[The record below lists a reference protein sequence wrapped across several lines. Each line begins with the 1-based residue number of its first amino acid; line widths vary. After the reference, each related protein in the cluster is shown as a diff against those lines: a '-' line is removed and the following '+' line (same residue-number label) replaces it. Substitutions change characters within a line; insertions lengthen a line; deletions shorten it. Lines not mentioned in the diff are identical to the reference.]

1 MTMAPSTLH
10 IFVGEAHDILDALV
24 KGLLALD
31 HGAPSAPAISELFR
45 AAHTLKGAARVVK
58 QPAIAEMAHVME
70 DVLAAHRDAGTA
82 LAPQEIDELLR
93 LLDALEEQ
101 LGALRA
107 AAPPE
112 PGVVAAPPE
121 PAGRVRVDAA
131 GLDELAA
138 ELIGLEAALAGLR
151 DDEAALDRA
160 RRRAGAEALAE
171 ELERLHRRA
180 RARADAMERSVRQAR
195 ALCDELRLAPAA
207 EVFPQLERAA
217 RDAARETGRR
227 VEIEAEGGA
236 VRLDRTVLLAA
247 RDALLHVVRNAV
259 MHGIE
264 PAAERAGAGKP
275 EAGRIR
281 VRAERRGDRIAFT
294 CGDDGR
300 GADLAAVRRA
310 AIERGIVDAR
320 AAEALDD
327 RAALDLVFAPGLTTA
342 ATVTELSG
350 RGVGLDAVRAAAGR
364 LRGRVSAESRPGQGL
379 TLTLDLPVSLALY
392 SALAVEAAGRRALIP
407 TDAVEATRVV
417 SDDELVTT
425 ADGPAVRHDG
435 VLLPVV
441 PLSLLLGAP
450 PAPRTR
456 PRLTVAVV
464 RAGGRAVALA
474 VDALGA
480 VREVAV
486 RPLPKAAGRSPILA
500 GAAVDEGGAPTPVLD
515 PEGLVSAARAGAA
528 AHVAP
533 PEAPPKRDPVLV
545 IDDSIT
551 TRILE
556 QSMLEA
562 AGWEVELA
570 ASAEEGLALAAAR
583 AHALFIVDIEMPGM
597 NGLDLV
603 ATFRADAAL
612 RDTPIILLTSLS
624 SADDRERGERAGA
637 DAYLVKGELE
647 QGAFLRNV
655 EELTR

>member
-1 MTMAPSTLH
+1 MAPSTLQ

-31 HGAPSAPAISELFR
+31 RGAPSAPAISELFR

-70 DVLAAHRDAGTA
+70 DVLAAHREAGTA
-82 LAPQEIDELLR
+82 LLPQEIEELLR

-107 AAPPE
+107 AAPAMGEATP
-112 PGVVAAPPE
+112 AAPE

-138 ELIGLEAALAGLR
+138 ELLGLTAALAGLR
-151 DDEAALDRA
+151 EDEAALDRA
-160 RRRAGAEALAE
+160 RRRPGSEALAD
-171 ELERLHRRA
+171 ELGQLHRRA
-180 RARADAMERSVRQAR
+180 RARADTLERAAR
-195 ALCDELRLAPAA
+195 KARELCDALRLAPAA
-207 EVFPQLERAA
+207 EIFPQLERAA
-217 RDAARETGRR
+217 RDASRETGRR
-227 VEIEAEGGA
+227 VELVAKGFA

-259 MHGIE
+259 MHGVE
-264 PAAERAGAGKP
+264 PPEERARAGKAAAVHI
-275 EAGRIR
+275 E

-294 CGDDGR
+294 CRDDGR

-310 AIERGIVDAR
+310 AVERGIVAPR

-327 RAALDLVFAPGLTTA
+327 RAALDLIFAPGLSTA

-364 LRGRVSAESRPGQGL
+364 LRGRVSAESRPGEGL
-379 TLTLDLPVSLALY
+379 TVTLDLPVSLALY
-392 SALAVEAAGRRALIP
+392 SAITVEAAGRRALLP
-407 TDAVEATRVV
+407 TDAVEAARVLA
-417 SDDELVTT
+417 DEELV
-425 ADGPAVRHDG
+425 ASAEGPALRHDG
-435 VLLPVV
+435 ALLPIV

-450 PAPRTR
+450 PAPRTQ

-464 RAGGRAVALA
+464 RAGGGAVALA

-486 RPLPKAAGRSPILA
+486 RPLPRAVGRSPILS
-500 GAAVDEGGAPTPVLD
+500 GAAVDEGGTPTPVLD
-515 PEGLVSAARAGAA
+515 PEGLVRAARAGATA
-528 AHVAP
+528 YVARA
-533 PEAPPKRDPVLV
+533 EAPPRRDPILV

-556 QSMLEA
+556 QTMLEA

-570 ASAEEGLALAAAR
+570 ASAEEGRSLAAAR
-583 AHALFIVDIEMPGM
+583 PHALFIVDIEMPGM
-597 NGLDLV
+597 NGLELV

-624 SADDRERGERAGA
+624 SADDRERGESAGA
-637 DAYLVKGELE
+637 DAYLVKGELD
-647 QGAFLRNV
+647 QGVFLRHV